1 VRYFHCGNVRYMR
14 WTIVTYRVAT
24 DPSRHR
30 VAIWREL
37 RRAGAVPLQQ
47 GAWALPIHPAA
58 GEAIDRV
65 LSLVKRAD
73 GEAFVFDASPRDQGM
88 AAAIE
93 AAFLEGR
100 EEEWR
105 EFIRECDKFDAEI
118 DHEIATEKFTA
129 AELDEEEHNLERL
142 QRWYRELRS
151 RDVLGAPSAAE
162 AELRLKASVERLEAF
177 AQQVFDLRG
186 GA

>member
-1 VRYFHCGNVRYMR
+1 MQ
-14 WTIVTYRVAT
+14 WAIVTYRVAT

-47 GAWALPIHPAA
+47 GAWALPIHPATEA
-58 GEAIDRV
+58 AIDRV
-65 LSLVKRAD
+65 LSLVERAE
-73 GEAFVFDASPRDQGM
+73 GEALVFDAAPRDEAM
-88 AAAIE
+88 AASIE
-93 AAFLEGR
+93 AAFLAGR
-100 EEEWR
+100 EDEWR

-118 DHEIATEKFTA
+118 DHEIAKEKFTA

-142 QRWYRELRS
+142 QRWHRELRA
-151 RDVLGAPSAAE
+151 RDVLGAPSAPE
-162 AELRLKASVERLEAF
+162 AELRLKASAERLEAY
-177 AQQVFDLRG
+177 AQQVFDLGG